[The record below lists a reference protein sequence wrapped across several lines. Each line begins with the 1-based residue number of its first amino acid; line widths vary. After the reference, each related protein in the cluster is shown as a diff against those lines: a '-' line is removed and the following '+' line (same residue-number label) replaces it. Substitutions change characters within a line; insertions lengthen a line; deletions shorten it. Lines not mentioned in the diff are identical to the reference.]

1 MLNLT
6 RYLENKRK
14 LLKLMN
20 QVNKK
25 KRNLEIFLDY
35 YNQEAGSLAELL
47 KETESFQE
55 ETISKLEKLLKGEK
69 K

>member
-25 KRNLEIFLDY
+25 QRSLEIFLDY
-35 YNQEAGSLAELL
+35 HNQEAGSLVELL

-55 ETISKLEKLLKGEK
+55 ETISKLEELLKGEK

>member
-55 ETISKLEKLLKGEK
+55 ETISKLEELLKGEK

>member
-20 QVNKK
+20 QMNKK
-25 KRNLEIFLDY
+25 QRKLEIFLDY
-35 YNQEAGSLAELL
+35 HNQEAGSLVELL

-55 ETISKLEKLLKGEK
+55 EAISKLEELLKGEK

>member
-25 KRNLEIFLDY
+25 QRNLEIFLDY
-35 YNQEAGSLAELL
+35 HNQKAGSLVELL

-55 ETISKLEKLLKGEK
+55 ETISKLEELLKGEK

>member
-1 MLNLT
+1 MLNIT

-14 LLKLMN
+14 LLQLIN
-20 QVNKK
+20 RVNKK
-25 KRNLEIFLDY
+25 QRNLEIFLDY
-35 YNQEAGSLAELL
+35 HNQAAGSLVELL

-55 ETISKLEKLLKGEK
+55 EAISKLEELLKGEK

>member
-25 KRNLEIFLDY
+25 QRNLEIFLDY

-55 ETISKLEKLLKGEK
+55 ETISKLENLLKGEK

>member
-6 RYLENKRK
+6 KYLENKRK

-25 KRNLEIFLDY
+25 QRNLENFLDY
-35 YNQEAGSLAELL
+35 HNQKADSLVELL

-55 ETISKLEKLLKGEK
+55 ETISKLEELLKGEK

>member
-6 RYLENKRK
+6 KYLENKKK
-14 LLKLMN
+14 LLELIS
-20 QVNKK
+20 QINKK
-25 KRNLEIFLDY
+25 QRNLENFLDY
-35 YNQEAGSLAELL
+35 HNQKAGSLVELL

-55 ETISKLEKLLKGEK
+55 KTISKLEELLKGEK

>member
-35 YNQEAGSLAELL
+35 YNQEAGSFAELL

-55 ETISKLEKLLKGEK
+55 ETISKLENLLKGEK

>member
-55 ETISKLEKLLKGEK
+55 ETISKLENLLKGEK

>member
-35 YNQEAGSLAELL
+35 YNQEAGSLVELL

-55 ETISKLEKLLKGEK
+55 ETISKLEELLKGEK

>member
-6 RYLENKRK
+6 KYLENKKK
-14 LLKLMN
+14 LLELMN

-25 KRNLEIFLDY
+25 QRNLENFLDY
-35 YNQEAGSLAELL
+35 HNQKAGSLVELL

-55 ETISKLEKLLKGEK
+55 KTISKLEELLKGEK

>member
-25 KRNLEIFLDY
+25 QRNLEIFLDHH
-35 YNQEAGSLAELL
+35 NQEVGSLVELL

-55 ETISKLEKLLKGEK
+55 ETISKLEELLKGEK

>member
-14 LLKLMN
+14 LLELMN

-25 KRNLEIFLDY
+25 QRNLEIFLDY
-35 YNQEAGSLAELL
+35 HNQEVGSLVELL
-47 KETESFQE
+47 KETENFQE
-55 ETISKLEKLLKGEK
+55 ETISKLEELLKGEK

>member
-35 YNQEAGSLAELL
+35 YNQEACSLVELL

-55 ETISKLEKLLKGEK
+55 ETISKLEELLKGEK